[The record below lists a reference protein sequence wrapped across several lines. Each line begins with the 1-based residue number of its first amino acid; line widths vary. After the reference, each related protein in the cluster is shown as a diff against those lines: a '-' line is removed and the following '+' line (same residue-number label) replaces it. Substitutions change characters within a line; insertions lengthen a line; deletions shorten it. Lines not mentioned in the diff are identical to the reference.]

1 MQKPDPLAMI
11 KIAITNIFADGCYT
25 APVFIGS
32 EKTRINVFL
41 DTGSSSLAVN
51 RQHYDPGTDRR
62 MAPTNLV
69 QEVAYEDDSGWK
81 GAVVRTRVAVRHF
94 REQRRLY
101 NVPVAV
107 ADWQKDIFV
116 NEMQGILGLA
126 YTDLDFA
133 YQFRRP
139 TWPSYDHRALDR
151 KPQVDVEPYFS
162 QLEESGT
169 TPNKFSLYTLRSQ
182 IHHGRKPLEKD
193 PWNAGF
199 LILGGGEEYRSLYR
213 GQFRTVKVVH
223 DLYYNTNMKSIRVG
237 SSQPIPV
244 PPPKRNSG
252 LYSNSIV
259 DSGTSTICLPNA
271 LYRKI
276 LRQFRALNPDFHTAI
291 RRSVNYDDVKLRAK
305 ELQKWP
311 NIHLTMEGL
320 SKDVE
325 LRVRP
330 QTYWQTNY
338 TKDAVTAFAID
349 NQDENQTILGL
360 PFMNNYYCVFDR
372 SGNDGLGVIRFAA
385 PKLPQSLR

>member
-32 EKTRINVFL
+32 EKSRINVFL

-94 REQRRLY
+94 REQRRLD

-126 YTDLDFA
+126 YTDLDYA
-133 YQFRRP
+133 YQFGRP
-139 TWPSYDHRALDR
+139 TWPSYDHRGLDR

-182 IHHGRKPLEKD
+182 IHHGRKPLHKD

-213 GQFRTVKVVH
+213 GRFRTVKVVH
-223 DLYYNTNMKSIRVG
+223 DLYYNTNMTSIRVG
-237 SSQPIPV
+237 ASQPIPV
-244 PPPKRNSG
+244 SPPKRSSG

-276 LRQFRALNPDFHTAI
+276 LRQFRALNPDFHAAI
-291 RRSVNYDDVKLRAK
+291 RRSVNYDDVKLRARD
-305 ELQKWP
+305 LQKWP

-320 SKDVE
+320 SKAVE